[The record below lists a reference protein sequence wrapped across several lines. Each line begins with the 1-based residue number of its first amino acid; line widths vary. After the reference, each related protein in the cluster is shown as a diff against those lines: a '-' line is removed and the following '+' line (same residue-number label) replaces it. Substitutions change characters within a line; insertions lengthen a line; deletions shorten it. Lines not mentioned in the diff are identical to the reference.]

1 VKSFVFISI
10 FSILTF
16 FYDQTQQALSVEDEG
31 GAGVSGD
38 SVDERGELGR
48 ADATNVHVRR

>member
-1 VKSFVFISI
+1 MKSFVFISI

-31 GAGVSGD
+31 GAGVLGG
-38 SVDERGELGR
+38 SVDERGKLGR